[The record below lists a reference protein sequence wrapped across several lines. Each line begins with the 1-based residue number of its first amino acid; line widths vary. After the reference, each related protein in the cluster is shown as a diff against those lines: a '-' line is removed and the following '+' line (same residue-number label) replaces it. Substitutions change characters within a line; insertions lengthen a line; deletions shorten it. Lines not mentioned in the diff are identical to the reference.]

1 MNCQWI
7 GCERTPAFT
16 TLQALVAHLLDVHLT
31 GNGNN
36 LHESHETS
44 LPALEMIRP
53 STESGLQADESTLGG
68 GPRPSNTNGA
78 FMCQWQGCNR
88 IGIPL
93 ATKSSLIAHLR
104 VHTGEKPFICGQ
116 TEHATSDSLE
126 STTDAELPIASSAS
140 SLSTVMGGCGK
151 AFSRSDALSRHQK
164 QCPAKFQDLVKG
176 NTDQV
181 KDSSLGFIQVKDHRK
196 NQVLMNATDQ
206 AKDHLLTN
214 EPNLDESS
222 STSYALISDGDSQ
235 VPIIANK
242 KRKLSLK
249 LPQKNERQELFSTST
264 PPTTTDLDPLNSIA
278 QDLQYWNIPLLEYT
292 PNEPQCLKLVN
303 NSSVSIDPASNIL
316 SNTTPY
322 LNFLAELQCYK
333 GFLKEQ
339 ENVKL
344 ELETIRRQVN
354 FLRNLIKN

>member
-31 GNGNN
+31 GTGNN
-36 LHESHETS
+36 LNESHGTS
-44 LPALEMIRP
+44 LPVLEMTQS
-53 STESGLQADESTLGG
+53 STEAGLQADESTLVG
-68 GPRPSNTNGA
+68 GPRPSNANGA

-88 IGIPL
+88 SGIPL

-126 STTDAELPIASSAS
+126 STTDAELPMASSTS

-151 AFSRSDALSRHQK
+151 AFSRSDALSRHQR
-164 QCPAKFQDLVKG
+164 QCPAKFQDLAKG

-181 KDSSLGFIQVKDHRK
+181 KEQLQTNDP
-196 NQVLMNATDQ
+196 
-206 AKDHLLTN
+206 HL
-214 EPNLDESS
+214 EEAS
-222 STSYALISDGDSQ
+222 STSYTLVSEGDPQ
-235 VPIIANK
+235 VPILANK

-249 LPQKNERQELFSTST
+249 LPQKNERQELLSTST

-278 QDLQYWNIPLLEYT
+278 QDLQYWNIPLLEFT

-303 NSSVSIDPASNIL
+303 KSSVPSDPASNIL

-339 ENVKL
+339 EDVKL